1 MMMLHSSVWRHCT
14 LLLALTVT
22 AAAAAAAAGGR
33 TISSDRHTH
42 TDTLSR
48 AVSQSETL
56 DLYTLKAFAVS
67 MTSTSIQN
75 ADSLPLETVGY
86 TLKKVTE
93 EYLKEF
99 IDEQVMHEA
108 SPLDANTIQSVDLE
122 VSLRRPSQR
131 QRRHLQGGGLWA
143 EVHGEAA
150 FRNTE
155 TLPNR
160 DDAEAFLAVLI
171 EKAFAGSYLE
181 LYKKRLEASGEFYFL
196 NLLDLKVTTNIEGD
210 APPTQVVQPG
220 ADDGGW
226 SALEYSLLAVMLFL
240 LVSCI
245 FSLSLYLRMG
255 RERTDK
261 TIYCQD
267 QSHDLYGSHNL
278 ACMAERGIQVTSSNS
293 PSTRSYANGTSPLA
307 AAWASLTITN
317 TGTQSTQQEP
327 IHSVEDAVDHHI
339 HRAGPFT
346 QQEGGSLASWVRSLS
361 ASFLTSKQE
370 EEVQFMSEENGKT
383 FIYRDFPRHDGTPCL
398 IYNESPTTN
407 NPRSRANSKS
417 LWASSHS
424 PKSTSSLENETQV
437 QEREEDIDSF
447 VDRLEQLMVV
457 RHEQYQE
464 RCNMEREREMRRQR
478 TYSRD
483 GPVITV
489 QEAEA
494 ALEDFLNVSSAAAV
508 VTPLSSPQNQEIY
521 PEQVLTED
529 KMIDQAMRAQ
539 REGWGEDDPTIS
551 GIMT

>member
-1 MMMLHSSVWRHCT
+1 
-14 LLLALTVT
+14 
-22 AAAAAAAAGGR
+22 
-33 TISSDRHTH
+33 
-42 TDTLSR
+42 
-48 AVSQSETL
+48 
-56 DLYTLKAFAVS
+56 
-67 MTSTSIQN
+67 
-75 ADSLPLETVGY
+75 
-86 TLKKVTE
+86 
-93 EYLKEF
+93 
-99 IDEQVMHEA
+99 
-108 SPLDANTIQSVDLE
+108 
-122 VSLRRPSQR
+122 
-131 QRRHLQGGGLWA
+131 
-143 EVHGEAA
+143 
-150 FRNTE
+150 
-155 TLPNR
+155 
-160 DDAEAFLAVLI
+160 
-171 EKAFAGSYLE
+171 
-181 LYKKRLEASGEFYFL
+181 
-196 NLLDLKVTTNIEGD
+196 
-210 APPTQVVQPG
+210 
-220 ADDGGW
+220 
-226 SALEYSLLAVMLFL
+226 
-240 LVSCI
+240 
-245 FSLSLYLRMG
+245 
-255 RERTDK
+255 
-261 TIYCQD
+261 
-267 QSHDLYGSHNL
+267 
-278 ACMAERGIQVTSSNS
+278 
-293 PSTRSYANGTSPLA
+293 
-307 AAWASLTITN
+307 
-317 TGTQSTQQEP
+317 
-327 IHSVEDAVDHHI
+327 VEDAVDHHI

-398 IYNESPTTN
+398 IYNESPTNN
-407 NPRSRANSKS
+407 NPRSRANSKT

-437 QEREEDIDSF
+437 QEREENIDSF

-464 RCNMEREREMRRQR
+464 RCNMEWEREMRRQR